1 MFWENAV
8 FLAPILAI
16 LWLIVSLFIKY
27 SGYKVKKGLAWWGA
41 GIASLLFW
49 ASFEVFAYA
58 FANYSWAVYLHLIG
72 IFIGGFLAWIFAL
85 IGSVYMM
92 YELLK

>member
-1 MFWENAV
+1 MFENATL
-8 FLAPILAI
+8 FLAPVLAVV
-16 LWLIVSLFIKY
+16 WLIVALFIKY

-49 ASFEVFAYA
+49 ASFDVLAYA
-58 FANYSWAVYLHLIG
+58 FAAFDWHIYLHWIG
-72 IFIGGFLAWIFAL
+72 LYIGGILAWIFAL
-85 IGSVYMM
+85 VGSIYMM